1 MERSPHSGKHIFT
14 ALMAE
19 HGLLHTDEHELYTEL
34 HEKLSWTPTEHVYL
48 RCSPD
53 LALKR
58 VHMRNREHEHA
69 VDLAYLTALHRKHE
83 EQYANA
89 ALVIDASQPL
99 DTVVAKLRRHVLGH
113 HDAAPPAVAPSSTVP
128 SA

>member
-1 MERSPHSGKHIFT
+1 MERSPHSGKNIFT

-34 HEKLSWTPTEHVYL
+34 YEKLSWTPTEHVYL
-48 RCSPD
+48 RCSPE

-58 VHMRNREHEHA
+58 VHMRSREHEHA
-69 VDLAYLTALHRKHE
+69 VDLAYLTALHCKHE

-99 DTVVAKLRRHVLGH
+99 DAVVAELRRHVLGQD
-113 HDAAPPAVAPSSTVP
+113 DAAPPAVAPASTAP
-128 SA
+128 PA